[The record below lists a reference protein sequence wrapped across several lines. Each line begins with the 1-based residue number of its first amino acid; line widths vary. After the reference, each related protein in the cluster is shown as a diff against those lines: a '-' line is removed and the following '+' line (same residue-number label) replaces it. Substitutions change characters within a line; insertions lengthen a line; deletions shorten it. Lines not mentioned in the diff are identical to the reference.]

1 MSNSPELSPQ
11 RPSLVKTTLRKVK
24 ELVTSPYGVAAIA
37 SLSFHGVLFAA
48 MPRFSSASFAAFS
61 EEEVADAAPRTV
73 PLVTLSPAEQGR
85 LPDFNRS
92 RLPAIPDINSRPS
105 INNLPNASSLNRSNI
120 FTRPNIFNRSSSNR
134 TTNPSL
140 SSPNTLRRNRPFQ
153 NPYIPRPNISIRD
166 TPTQSGQSRDRKTT
180 TITIPAPPPSVV
192 PEIDTDQDTLAREL
206 ELEQQQA
213 EQAAAEQTEA
223 NEGLPDLP
231 EQSDQEATSED
242 TENTEVAANPEPTDQ
257 PTQLE
262 RLQAKFNYDAES
274 TTPEEVEDNYKAW
287 EANTDSAIDGAVE
300 TAEIG
305 ALNLDASF
313 NLCAQNPPTNGEVGI
328 LVAPDG
334 TPSNPTV
341 LRSTGYDYLNQVA
354 IDTLM
359 DSEFPATEQATR
371 YPFELIVNY
380 DAEACRSTEELLEIV
395 RNDEQGSTEP
405 ESSSTEPESNEQ
417 GPGAVE

>member
-24 ELVTSPYGVAAIA
+24 EIVTSPYGVAAIA

-61 EEEVADAAPRTV
+61 EEEVAEAPRTV

-105 INNLPNASSLNRSNI
+105 VNNLPNASSLNRSNI
-120 FTRPNIFNRSSSNR
+120 FTRPNIFNRSSNNR

-140 SSPNTLRRNRPFQ
+140 SSPNTLSRNRPFQ
-153 NPYIPRPNISIRD
+153 NPYIPRPNISIRN
-166 TPTQSGQSRDRKTT
+166 TPTQSDQSRDRKTA

-213 EQAAAEQTEA
+213 EQAAAEQSEP
-223 NEGLPDLP
+223 NEGLPELP
-231 EQSDQEATSED
+231 DQSDQSDQEATAED
-242 TENTEVAANPEPTDQ
+242 TENPEVAANPEATDQ

-262 RLQAKFNYDAES
+262 RLQAKFNYDAAS
-274 TTPEEVEDNYKAW
+274 TTPEEVEDNYQTWK
-287 EANTDSAIDGAVE
+287 EQTDSAIEGAVE
-300 TAEIG
+300 TADIG
-305 ALNLDASF
+305 ELNLDADF
-313 NLCAQNPPTNGEVGI
+313 NLCAQNPPTNGEIGI

-359 DSEFPATEQATR
+359 NSEFPATEQAIR
-371 YPFELIVNY
+371 YPFELVVNY
-380 DAEACRSTEELLEIV
+380 DAETCKSAEELLEVV
-395 RNDEQGSTEP
+395 RNDEQ
-405 ESSSTEPESNEQ
+405 SSTAPESNEQ
-417 GPGAVE
+417 SPGAAE